1 MQNIVIGTAGHIDH
15 GKTCL
20 IKALTGTDTDRLKE
34 EKKRGITI
42 ELGFAKLESGDA
54 DTNIGIIDVPG
65 HEKFIKNMLAG
76 IGGIDFVLLV
86 IAADEGIMPQT
97 REHMDILKLLDI
109 QQGFVVL
116 TKCDQCE
123 EDWLELVKEEISEY
137 LSGSFLEHAPIFQVS
152 SHTGYGI
159 DTLRAEILKMV
170 KTLPAHDN
178 DPDKFRLPIDR
189 VFTMKGHGT
198 VVTGTLIEGS
208 CKVDDEAVLMPA
220 GIPARI
226 RSIQVYGKDA
236 PQAFAGQRTALNL
249 TVKTE
254 VIDRGFT
261 AAKPGSMIKTFM
273 VDVRL
278 HLLEHTERKVVNN
291 SRVHFYYGSDEAI
304 GKVVLFDREELL
316 PGETAYV
323 QIRFEREIALKRR
336 DYFAIRFYSPL
347 ETIGG
352 GIVLDA
358 SPRRHKRSQK
368 TVLESMQIK
377 DTGTKEEAAEK
388 FLEEESQVFPDTSL
402 LALKTNFSVS
412 ETTSLLK
419 KLKGTGRVLEIG
431 KNIFIHKTFF
441 DGIVPFITDTL
452 KAFHK
457 SNALTEGLSKEEL
470 KSRLTQK
477 LYGAEAKSIDVFYDY
492 LIEKKVIKEKEGLT
506 SLYSFT
512 PKQNSDNKQEV
523 QNILSLYK
531 EAGFAMPK
539 TDDTINKSKNAK
551 TTRQLLEKLVK
562 DGELIKITPAY
573 YMHRECYENAL
584 ELLKDFIQKNGS
596 ITLADFRTLMNS
608 SRKYTQMILE
618 YFDSRHITKLADDRR
633 TLL

>member
-254 VIDRGFT
+254 VIDRGFA

-512 PKQNSDNKQEV
+512 PKQNCDNKQEV

>member
-1 MQNIVIGTAGHIDH
+1 MQ
-15 GKTCL
+15 
-20 IKALTGTDTDRLKE
+20 
-34 EKKRGITI
+34 
-42 ELGFAKLESGDA
+42 
-54 DTNIGIIDVPG
+54 
-65 HEKFIKNMLAG
+65 
-76 IGGIDFVLLV
+76 
-86 IAADEGIMPQT
+86 
-97 REHMDILKLLDI
+97 
-109 QQGFVVL
+109 
-116 TKCDQCE
+116 
-123 EDWLELVKEEISEY
+123 
-137 LSGSFLEHAPIFQVS
+137 
-152 SHTGYGI
+152 
-159 DTLRAEILKMV
+159 
-170 KTLPAHDN
+170 
-178 DPDKFRLPIDR
+178 
-189 VFTMKGHGT
+189 
-198 VVTGTLIEGS
+198 
-208 CKVDDEAVLMPA
+208 
-220 GIPARI
+220 
-226 RSIQVYGKDA
+226 
-236 PQAFAGQRTALNL
+236 
-249 TVKTE
+249 
-254 VIDRGFT
+254 
-261 AAKPGSMIKTFM
+261 
-273 VDVRL
+273 
-278 HLLEHTERKVVNN
+278 
-291 SRVHFYYGSDEAI
+291 
-304 GKVVLFDREELL
+304 
-316 PGETAYV
+316 
-323 QIRFEREIALKRR
+323 
-336 DYFAIRFYSPL
+336 
-347 ETIGG
+347 
-352 GIVLDA
+352 
-358 SPRRHKRSQK
+358 
-368 TVLESMQIK
+368 
-377 DTGTKEEAAEK
+377 
-388 FLEEESQVFPDTSL
+388 
-402 LALKTNFSVS
+402 
-412 ETTSLLK
+412 
-419 KLKGTGRVLEIG
+419 

>member
-254 VIDRGFT
+254 VIDRGFV

>member
-254 VIDRGFT
+254 VIDRGFA

-291 SRVHFYYGSDEAI
+291 SRVHFYYGS
-304 GKVVLFDREELL
+304 
-316 PGETAYV
+316 
-323 QIRFEREIALKRR
+323 
-336 DYFAIRFYSPL
+336 
-347 ETIGG
+347 
-352 GIVLDA
+352 
-358 SPRRHKRSQK
+358 
-368 TVLESMQIK
+368 
-377 DTGTKEEAAEK
+377 
-388 FLEEESQVFPDTSL
+388 
-402 LALKTNFSVS
+402 
-412 ETTSLLK
+412 
-419 KLKGTGRVLEIG
+419 EIG
-431 KNIFIHKTFF
+431 R
-441 DGIVPFITDTL
+441 
-452 KAFHK
+452 A
-457 SNALTEGLSKEEL
+457 SC
-470 KSRLTQK
+470 
-477 LYGAEAKSIDVFYDY
+477 
-492 LIEKKVIKEKEGLT
+492 
-506 SLYSFT
+506 
-512 PKQNSDNKQEV
+512 
-523 QNILSLYK
+523 
-531 EAGFAMPK
+531 
-539 TDDTINKSKNAK
+539 
-551 TTRQLLEKLVK
+551 
-562 DGELIKITPAY
+562 
-573 YMHRECYENAL
+573 RE
-584 ELLKDFIQKNGS
+584 
-596 ITLADFRTLMNS
+596 RV
-608 SRKYTQMILE
+608 
-618 YFDSRHITKLADDRR
+618 
-633 TLL
+633 